1 MTAEEAIETI
11 KTAMAEVEWEYPMDY
26 TVAFDR
32 AIKALE
38 TIEQVKHEIKE
49 SKKVLSDPATVVNQD
64 YRTGYLC
71 GLSFVEGLIAELEGL
86 LRR

>member
-1 MTAEEAIETI
+1 MTVEEAIEQL
-11 KTAMAEVEWEYPMDY
+11 KTMISVYHEGNCTAAMR
-26 TVAFDR
+26 T

-49 SKKVLSDPATVVNQD
+49 SKKILSNPTTVVNQD

-71 GLSFVEGLIAELEGL
+71 GLAFVEGVIA
-86 LRR
+86 